1 MRTFL
6 GNFRNT
12 PTNGDDHCDGD
23 QDDVDYNV
31 GYDDGDDNNTFLEN
45 FSNTPTSLSLWQLI
59 IIITGSATRVFIS
72 AKNEI
77 D

>member
-23 QDDVDYNV
+23 RDDVDHNV
-31 GYDDGDDNNTFLEN
+31 GYDDGDDGNTFLEN
-45 FSNTPTSLSLWQLI
+45 FSNTPTSLI
-59 IIITGSATRVFIS
+59 IIIMAMVL
-72 AKNEI
+72 A
-77 D
+77 

>member
-23 QDDVDYNV
+23 QDDDDHNV
-31 GYDDGDDNNTFLEN
+31 GYNDRDDGNTFLEN
-45 FSNTPTSLSLWQLI
+45 FSNTPTSLI
-59 IIITGSATRVFIS
+59 IIIMAMVL
-72 AKNEI
+72 A
-77 D
+77 